1 MVRTEAAHLKMEP
14 LLIGS
19 YCHPFRRMGSLS
31 IRLSA
36 FQRSTAQQTSLL
48 LLVQKTIDKLMKT
61 TRFSAFAAAA
71 LFALGSLTADAQQF
85 KTPAPSPAQTVKQA
99 FGLGEVTID
108 YSRPLARGRVIFG
121 DVVPYGEIWRTG
133 ANQATKITFSDDV
146 QLEGKA
152 VKAGTY
158 ALYTI
163 PGKESWE
170 VMLYKDLTMGGNVA
184 NYKNEDEVLRVTVK
198 PVMNTR
204 MVQSFTINMDNVA
217 ASSAKI
223 QLSWE
228 KTIVPIKLNVDV
240 DTRVMKSI
248 ETVMKVE
255 DSRPYFQAANY
266 YYDNDKD
273 LGQALVWADKA
284 IAQNRTFFVVHLK
297 AKIQM
302 KMKNYDGAIKTA
314 QESKRLAQE
323 AKNDDYVRMNE
334 KLIEKAKK
342 S

>member
-1 MVRTEAAHLKMEP
+1 MAA
-14 LLIGS
+14 
-19 YCHPFRRMGSLS
+19 
-31 IRLSA
+31 
-36 FQRSTAQQTSLL
+36 
-48 LLVQKTIDKLMKT
+48 V
-61 TRFSAFAAAA
+61 AAAA
-71 LFALGSLTADAQQF
+71 LLAFSAFTAGAQQF
-85 KTPAPSPAQTVKQA
+85 KTPAPSPTQTVKQA

-121 DVVPYGEIWRTG
+121 DVVPYGQIWRTG
-133 ANQATKITFSDDV
+133 ANQATKLTFSEDV
-146 QLEGKA
+146 QIEGRA

-170 VMLYKDLTMGGNVA
+170 VMLYKDLTLGGNVA
-184 NYKNEDEVLRVTVK
+184 NYKNEDEILRVTVK

-204 MVQSFTINMDNVA
+204 TVHSFTINMDNVA
-217 ASSAKI
+217 ASSAKL
-223 QLSWE
+223 QLMWE
-228 KTIVPIKLNVDV
+228 KTIVPIKLNSEVDS
-240 DTRVMKSI
+240 RVMKSI
-248 ETVMKVE
+248 ESVMKVE
-255 DSRPYFQAANY
+255 DSRPYFQAAAY

-273 LGQALVWADKA
+273 LDQALIWADKA
-284 IAQNRTFFVVHLK
+284 IAQNRAFYVVHLK

-302 KMKNYDGAIKTA
+302 KKKDYAGAIKTA

-334 KLIEKAKK
+334 KIIETAKK